1 MSRKLVAAILSAIM
15 TVSCLSV
22 YVSAEELQTASVMRE
37 YEVTATRWNG
47 KTELKAGKTYA
58 ITSNVTISKKVVIP
72 SGTTL
77 IVMKGAKLWVSGNG
91 SLFINGKLNVKSGG
105 TLAVTGRLYQ
115 YKSKS
120 LLCYGEMRFSKNANV
135 TLNGKT
141 TVYSTGSVTGTPKK
155 LAVGENADIVCAGKN
170 GCTKL
175 DKYIDRTA
183 METRL
188 DSFFTKAIQKSDIC
202 GAIKTIMSAQYV
214 SDLDKQ
220 LKQSAGISFE
230 EYCAIFGA
238 EYEKALAESGMSP
251 DQVKSIDVRLTEL
264 KAEKPEGDLAL
275 IADKYYAG
283 AEKYY
288 NVKCGTTIKTS
299 DNTYT
304 ESVELFMVKLSG
316 KWYLLGE

>member
-1 MSRKLVAAILSAIM
+1 MNRKFIAAILSAIM
-15 TVSCLSV
+15 TVSCVSV
-22 YVSAEELQTASVMRE
+22 SVSAEELQTASVMRE
-37 YEVTATRWNG
+37 YEVTAVRWNG

-77 IVMKGAKLWVSGNG
+77 IVMKGAKLWVNGNG
-91 SLFINGKLNVKSGG
+91 SLFIKGKLNVKSGG

-120 LLCYGEMRFSKNANV
+120 LLCHGEMRFSKNANV

-141 TVYSTGSVTGTPKK
+141 TVYSTGSVTGTPKR
-155 LAVGENADIVCAGKN
+155 LAVGDNADIICDGKN

-188 DSFFTKAIQKSDIC
+188 DSFFTKAIQKSDIY
-202 GAIKTIMSAQYV
+202 GAIKAIMNAQYV
-214 SDLDKQ
+214 SDLDKM
-220 LKQSAGISFE
+220 LKQSAGVSFE
-230 EYCAIFGA
+230 DYCAVFGD
-238 EYEKALAESGMSP
+238 EYKKALAESGIDP
-251 DQVKSIDVRLTEL
+251 QQVKSVDVKLTEL
-264 KAEKPEGDLAL
+264 KAEKPEGDLAV
-275 IADKYYAG
+275 I

-288 NVKCGTTIKTS
+288 NGAEKFYCAKCEVTIKVS

-304 ESVELFMVKLSG
+304 EVVEVSMAKLSG